1 MEDKTLVDV
10 FIHEFL
16 VAVDGFEDI
25 PADIFGHDHR
35 VEAEDFIP
43 TDEGFFVLLDC
54 AFDIG
59 DIDEF
64 VGFVDHASCV
74 DHDLLLFGQGSG
86 FPVGVIDLV
95 SQGVGRLGVLF
106 GCTELDGQ
114 FESFDLLV
122 AR

>member
-1 MEDKTLVDV
+1 M
-10 FIHEFL
+10 IYEFL

-25 PADIFGHDHR
+25 AADIFGHDNR

-43 TDEGFFVLLDC
+43 SHEGFFVLLDC

-59 DIDEF
+59 NVDKFI
-64 VGFVDHASCV
+64 GIVDHATSV

-86 FPVGVIDLV
+86 FPVGVVDLV

-106 GCTELDGQ
+106 GCAELDGQ
-114 FESFDLLV
+114 FEGFDLLV
-122 AR
+122 AG